1 MLSYDW
7 ISLWKCSVQT
17 YNAERAV
24 IELPHLLTPAWF
36 KLEFYRLFS
45 QQQVR
50 KKFQFSH
57 VSPPEMTFVFTGVA
71 DCILSASGNIVLL
84 AWVPNWQQT
93 HNIWPQCHMIKE
105 IQQAVSFFFFFFFF
119 FVEALKTFVS
129 LSLNIH
135 SHTMINVKGT
145 SKKKKQVFQALMI
158 KRYGFGRNSY
168 LLSGRDLDET
178 QLLCLSNMK
187 PQQAAS

>member
-1 MLSYDW
+1 MTEYHYGSAQ
-7 ISLWKCSVQT
+7 CRT
-17 YNAERAV
+17 YNDERAV
-24 IELPHLLTPAWF
+24 IDLPHLLTPAWF

-57 VSPPEMTFVFTGVA
+57 ISPPEMTFVFTGVA
-71 DCILSASGNIVLL
+71 DCNLSASGNIMPLTS
-84 AWVPNWQQT
+84 VPNWQQT

-105 IQQAVSFFFFFFFF
+105 IQQAVFFFFFLK
-119 FVEALKTFVS
+119 ALKTFVS

-135 SHTMINVKGT
+135 DHIMINVKGT
-145 SKKKKQVFQALMI
+145 KKKKKVFRHYLSKDMVLGETLICILAETKM
-158 KRYGFGRNSY
+158 KHNSCV
-168 LLSGRDLDET
+168 
-178 QLLCLSNMK
+178 CLSNMK